1 MLTLNIVGGAIKMS
15 QLCLEVLGV
24 KELGVDKR
32 VRPQFSKLSLLN
44 PLSFS
49 FATILPLEPK
59 CFGFPEASCRVYK
72 KNVGR
77 SLAGIVYG

>member
-1 MLTLNIVGGAIKMS
+1 MA
-15 QLCLEVLGV
+15 VLGGWDQMGARNQKIKFLYV
-24 KELGVDKR
+24 T
-32 VRPQFSKLSLLN
+32 KLI

-72 KNVGR
+72 KNVGK

>member
-1 MLTLNIVGGAIKMS
+1 MVTLTIVGGANKLS
-15 QLCLEVLGV
+15 QLCLEVSGETEIRV
-24 KELGVDKR
+24 NGR